1 MSQGLI
7 MKTRIVLQWDGI
19 NGRLVALIVIPGPFA
34 ACPSFVSLEISHDG
48 QNVVPTSPPLVTCSL
63 AVIKLQLLRP
73 EVVNVVTLRLH
84 RPRDSMTIG
93 LQQVCLR
100 GQRAFGE
107 MTEGSSTFLPCEDTM
122 TRCRLVFVF
131 RLAFCWL

>member
-1 MSQGLI
+1 MVILGLS
-7 MKTRIVLQWDGI
+7 
-19 NGRLVALIVIPGPFA
+19 A

-48 QNVVPTSPPLVTCSL
+48 QNVIPTSPPLVTCSL

-84 RPRDSMTIG
+84 RPRDSTTIG

-107 MTEGSSTFLPCEDTM
+107 MTEASSTFLPCEDTM
-122 TRCRLVFVF
+122 TRCRWVLAILVQHCVDFSGFVYSCSVIAVAVMDIF
-131 RLAFCWL
+131 SHSE